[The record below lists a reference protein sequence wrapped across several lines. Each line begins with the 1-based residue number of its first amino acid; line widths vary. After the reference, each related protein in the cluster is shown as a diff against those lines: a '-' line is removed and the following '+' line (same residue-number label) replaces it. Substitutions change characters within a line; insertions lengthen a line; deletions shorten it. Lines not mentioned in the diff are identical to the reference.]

1 MADPEGQN
9 VVYSMAAPPVA
20 VFYMHL
26 VNKQHPWRCL
36 ERVGCE
42 PLQRIEF
49 PTLPNQC
56 NHGANGVRI
65 EVAVQSLHCLTVIK
79 NLACQGSV
87 CLGESSIIPRF
98 SSYLRQAIEQTHTQ
112 DVCDLITQLVEDVS
126 SENQL
131 RPLTCL
137 FE

>member
-9 VVYSMAAPPVA
+9 VIYSLASPPVA

-56 NHGANGVRI
+56 NHGANGVKNK
-65 EVAVQSLHCLTVIK
+65 VAVQLVDCRRVLTGT
-79 NLACQGSV
+79 A
-87 CLGESSIIPRF
+87 
-98 SSYLRQAIEQTHTQ
+98 
-112 DVCDLITQLVEDVS
+112 
-126 SENQL
+126 
-131 RPLTCL
+131 
-137 FE
+137 